1 MLRTVP
7 RLPRLVRRLG
17 LSTNEST
24 LSPFYASLLDD
35 LKSQKPAPAASFK
48 LRQPFNKV
56 VPASVDEGVRRNISW
71 LSQYDPVLR
80 SPFAKDVTHLQSLL
94 DALLTLRN
102 YDRADNILRALH
114 PLVATPEAFVAQ
126 MNRYLEAW
134 ALEDGT
140 SVAQLQQY
148 VAQVARQ
155 FPDARAN
162 DRTYAILVAR
172 SLRENTS
179 YTALLAES
187 LARGIPKSRILNH
200 IDVLGNDG
208 LLKLFRDPAIT
219 ESSVPADLVPL
230 FRHARDA
237 DAHDAAGDADADAD
251 AASAPEYFSKSDAE
265 APTLEK
271 DAETLRSV
279 DSFGLKVVRHQLLGL
294 RHSKALPA
302 LARFLDAAG
311 AHEGAHETV
320 LHNTSSAAKN
330 DFHAVY
336 RSLTLPEER
345 AAFNAALDA
354 HNELRQSQ
362 LEVRGADGARRKWE
376 HAFEEMQRRGDL
388 NVGRNLNA
396 QLFRWY
402 QELLPYVEEE
412 VAACRALVDGGGADA
427 PETET
432 SGADTPEKDTPET
445 ETSGADTSRTHTAAS
460 RAQAARAQAHAAA
473 QAKDRAHYAPYLVLV
488 EPKKMCVI
496 TILELI
502 KLNSTGGIVDGMRTA
517 RAVISVGKAL
527 ELEYR
532 AQQLAASE
540 GRGAPRRSKTSKEWR
555 RVLRNRR
562 RAPSA
567 GEWDYPVYAKVGSVL
582 TALLLHV
589 AKVPVTGHDPVTG
602 QAVLTLQPA
611 FHHLYQYLQGQ
622 RLGVLKVH
630 KAVGRQLLG
639 LDGTLAVQPQ
649 LLPMLVPPR
658 PWTGAN
664 DGGYLYLPTSVVRTK
679 DLAETTAYLRA
690 ALARGDLHRIY
701 NGLDVLGK
709 TAWTVNLRVLA
720 VVTACWNTGEP
731 FLDIPPVDGTHAMPD
746 PPAFDAEPAVRHA
759 YNRKVRTV
767 LHAAASANS
776 QRCDTNYKL
785 EIARAFVGERLFF
798 PHNVD
803 FRGRAYPLSPHF
815 NHLGNDMTR
824 SLFLFWEGR
833 RLGDRGLLWLKIQL
847 ANVYGMDKA
856 PLHEREAFVDAHTA
870 DIADLARDPLGGAR
884 WWTKAEKPWQALS
897 VCFELDAAY
906 KLANP
911 EDFVSHL
918 PVHQDGTCNGL
929 QHYAALGGDME
940 GARQVNLVPLAQPN
954 DVYLFVA
961 QLVQK
966 RIDADAQNGD
976 PKALFLQDKITRK
989 VVKQTVMTN
998 VYGVT
1003 FIGAVLQIHKQ
1014 IDKHFGPDGAEDA
1027 REHARYL
1034 TTLVFASVRELF
1046 SGAHAIQDWLG
1057 EAARRISKLVRPDDE
1072 RTPGNKPL
1080 HLLLVIWTT
1089 PLGLPCVQPYR
1100 APKKHTV
1107 STSLQDIMILDPFGA
1122 SQVDARKQQAAF
1134 PPNFVHLLDATHML
1148 LTSQACGEDS
1158 IAFASVHD
1166 SYWTHAADVD
1176 TMNRHIRSQFV
1187 SLHSESLVAKLK
1199 HEFERR
1205 YRGFLQVVTVPGDLE
1220 VAQKVKD
1227 VRRAIVKDLGRAL
1240 TVADELYLERR
1251 RQELLS
1257 SDDPAVVAMG
1267 AKMVTPV
1274 SVTEGVD
1281 VNALGALA
1289 TGKAFQ
1295 ILARL
1300 EFPEVPERG
1309 DLDVGV
1315 VRDLKYFFS

>member
-1 MLRTVP
+1 MD
-7 RLPRLVRRLG
+7 
-17 LSTNEST
+17 ES
-24 LSPFYASLLDD
+24 
-35 LKSQKPAPAASFK
+35 AAK
-48 LRQPFNKV
+48 
-56 VPASVDEGVRRNISW
+56 NISW

-94 DALLTLRN
+94 DALLTSRN
-102 YDRADNILRALH
+102 YDRADNILRALY
-114 PLVATPEAFVAQ
+114 PLVATPEAFVALL
-126 MNRYLEAW
+126 NRYLEAW

-148 VAQVARQ
+148 VTQVAKE

-172 SLRENTS
+172 SLREDAN

-187 LARGIPKSRILNH
+187 LARGIPKKRILNH

-208 LLKLFRDPAIT
+208 LLKLFSDPAIT

-230 FRHARDA
+230 FRHARA
-237 DAHDAAGDADADAD
+237 TPAAAADADAKD
-251 AASAPEYFSKSDAE
+251 AAANDADAQHADVENASGVPHYFSKADAE
-265 APTLEK
+265 APVLEK
-271 DAETLRSV
+271 DAETLRAV

-294 RHSKALPA
+294 RHAKTLPA
-302 LARFLDAAG
+302 LAKFLDAAG
-311 AHEGAHETV
+311 AQEGAHETV
-320 LHNTSSAAKN
+320 LHNTSNASKH
-330 DFHAVY
+330 DFHTVY
-336 RSLTLPEER
+336 RSLTLAEER
-345 AAFNAALDA
+345 AEFNAALDA

-376 HAFEEMQRRGDL
+376 HEFDEMQRRGGL
-388 NVGRNLNA
+388 NVGRSLNA
-396 QLFRWY
+396 QLYRWY

-412 VAACRALVDGGGADA
+412 VAACRALVDGASDQSVDAGAQTADA
-427 PETET
+427 
-432 SGADTPEKDTPET
+432 GA
-445 ETSGADTSRTHTAAS
+445 
-460 RAQAARAQAHAAA
+460 AARAAA

-488 EPKKMCVI
+488 PPKQMCVI

-540 GRGAPRRSKTSKEWR
+540 GRSAPRRTKTSNEWR
-555 RVLRNRR
+555 RVLRNRL
-562 RAPSA
+562 RAPAS

-589 AKVPVTGHDPVTG
+589 AKVPVTGHDPATG
-602 QAVLTLQPA
+602 RAVLTLQPA

-630 KAVGRQLLG
+630 KVVGRHLLG

-658 PWTGAN
+658 PWTGAH

-679 DLAETTAYLRA
+679 DLAETTAYLKA
-690 ALARGDLHRIY
+690 ALSRGDLDRIY
-701 NGLDVLGK
+701 AGLDVLGR
-709 TAWTVNLRVLA
+709 TAWTVNSRVLA
-720 VVTACWNTGEP
+720 VVTACWNTGEA
-731 FLDIPPVDGTHAMPD
+731 FLDIPPVDGGLEVPEA
-746 PPAFDAEPAVRHA
+746 PPFDAEPAVRHA

-824 SLFLFWEGR
+824 ALFLFWDGR
-833 RLGDRGLLWLKIQL
+833 VLGKRGLQWLKIQL

-856 PLHEREAFVDAHTA
+856 PLAEREAFVDAHTA
-870 DIADLARDPLGGAR
+870 EITDLARDPLGGSR
-884 WWTKAEKPWQALS
+884 WWTKADKPWQALS
-897 VCFELDAAY
+897 VCFELEAAY
-906 KLANP
+906 KLSNP
-911 EDFVSHL
+911 EDHVSYL

-940 GARQVNLVPLAQPN
+940 GAKQVNLVPLDQPQ
-954 DVYLFVA
+954 DVYRFVA
-961 QLVQK
+961 ALVQK
-966 RIDADAQNGD
+966 RIDADAANGD

-1003 FIGAVLQIHKQ
+1003 FIGAVQQIHKQ
-1014 IDKHFGPDGAEDA
+1014 IDKHFGPDGSEEA
-1027 REHARYL
+1027 RDHARYL

-1072 RTPGNKPL
+1072 KASGNKPL

-1100 APKKHTV
+1100 TPRKHTV
-1107 STSLQDIMILDPFGA
+1107 STSLQDIMIQDPFGA

-1148 LTSQACGEDS
+1148 LTSQACGDDGL
-1158 IAFASVHD
+1158 AFASVHD

-1176 TMNRHIRSQFV
+1176 AMNKHIRDQFV
-1187 SLHSESLVAKLK
+1187 SLHSESLIAKLK
-1199 HEFERR
+1199 DEFERR
-1205 YRGFLQVVTVPGDLE
+1205 YRGFLQVVMIPGDLE

-1251 RQELLS
+1251 RQELLA
-1257 SDDPAVVAMG
+1257 SDDPDVVAMG

-1281 VNALGALA
+1281 VNSLSVLTAA
-1289 TGKAFQ
+1289 GKAFQ
-1295 ILARL
+1295 ILAPL

-1315 VRDLKYFFS
+1315 VKELPYFFS